1 MSHPFRLA
9 PRRRA
14 YLRAAYLCAHGNPFR
29 QMPCGAAFPRKGP
42 RFPFP
47 DATESRYGGRDMPPE
62 PSMRTAVFSARP
74 YDRHFLEEAAHGW
87 QPPIFESRGQPG
99 FPGA

>member
-1 MSHPFRLA
+1 MA
-9 PRRRA
+9 PVS
-14 YLRAAYLCAHGNPFR
+14 
-29 QMPCGAAFPRKGP
+29 
-42 RFPFP
+42 PFP
-47 DATESRYGGRDMPPE
+47 DATESRYGGRDMPRE

-87 QPPIFESRGQPG
+87 KLPISKCRGRPG